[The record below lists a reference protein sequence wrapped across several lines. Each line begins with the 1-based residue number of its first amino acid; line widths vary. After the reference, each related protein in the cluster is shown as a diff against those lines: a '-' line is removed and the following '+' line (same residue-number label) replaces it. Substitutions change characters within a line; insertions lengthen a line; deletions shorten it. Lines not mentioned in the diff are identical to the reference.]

1 MEPASG
7 PPPASPA
14 PGKPEDELTTAEVAT
29 SVQELLADLGKRKK
43 ELEAMPDGPRPQTG
57 KPYKRRRYMV
67 DLPLQLN
74 YIAVYVTTIVLLSV
88 GLIAL
93 NYVFTSI
100 YERALLIQQ
109 QAQHSPGVASPG
121 TTLVML
127 VNFSFFMLLL
137 IGAAVHAV
145 VQSHRVAGPA
155 YRLRLAIRHIHARDY
170 DHHVQL
176 RQKDFLHELADQVNV
191 LNQALKA
198 KDIVIA
204 EAALRLDEAGKSAP
218 PEVRAQLAEVQADL
232 AEAVL
237 PAAEAAPE
245 PTRPTA

>member
-1 MEPASG
+1 MTETAGGTEGNAPAAPSPASAGG
-7 PPPASPA
+7 P
-14 PGKPEDELTTAEVAT
+14 DELSPGEVAT
-29 SVQELLADLGKRKK
+29 SLQELLADVRARKK
-43 ELEAMPDGPRPQTG
+43 QLEGIPDGPRPQTG

-74 YIAVYVTTIVLLSV
+74 YVGVYVSTIVLLSV

-109 QAQHSPGVASPG
+109 QAQGNLGASSPGM
-121 TTLVML
+121 TLVML

-137 IGAAVHAV
+137 IGASVHAV
-145 VQSHRVAGPA
+145 IQSHRVAGPA
-155 YRLRLAIRHIHARDY
+155 YRLKMAIRHIHARDY

-191 LNQALKA
+191 LNQSLKA
-198 KDIVIA
+198 KDLVIA
-204 EAALRLDEAGKSAP
+204 DAALRLDDLSKDAS
-218 PEVRAQLAEVQADL
+218 PEVRARLGEVTGDL
-232 AEAVL
+232 ADVLL
-237 PAAEAAPE
+237 PATDSGA
-245 PTRPTA
+245 